1 MNSKNEPWYIHAVLY
16 IIIAVLTFILI
27 KVAILEPQE
36 VVQKEA
42 YYKSES
48 RARMSNLR
56 EAEILYQKKYGR
68 FTNNIDSL
76 ITFLKTQQVV
86 IDLMTKPDSIT
97 GKIKN
102 PFKDLFVGKFSPNLA
117 DSLRLSPK
125 TFQVYKIAI
134 DSNEVADTVI
144 DRTGR
149 IVKINK
155 TVSKGNRYVIEC
167 PDGYGK
173 IGDLFS
179 DALKNTASWE

>member
-1 MNSKNEPWYIHAVLY
+1 MISKNEPWYIHAALY
-16 IIIAVLTFILI
+16 VVIAVLTFILI
-27 KVAILEPQE
+27 QVAILEPQE
-36 VVQKEA
+36 VVRKEA

-76 ITFLKTQQVV
+76 IIFLKTQPIVV
-86 IDLMTKPDSIT
+86 DLMTKPDTIT

-102 PFKDLFVGKFSPNLA
+102 PFKKLFVGEFNPKIA

-125 TFQVYKIAI
+125 SFKAYKISI
-134 DSNEVADTVI
+134 DSSEVADTVI

-155 TVSKGNRYVIEC
+155 TISKGNRYMIEC